1 MRPHLRSSSPTQA
14 NLAQQYYRSWWF
26 PHRAIAICLL
36 PAAVAM
42 TALPSSGFQ
51 DEATDVAE
59 AKRSAT
65 LEGFWP
71 SRNMIRLVV
80 GRFVDEERQR
90 YELTDEQVEQ
100 WRDAAT
106 KRWTKYADKNRTN
119 LQPLINEFIEMR
131 MEMEPPST
139 ERIQAWATRSEKA
152 LGAIRSEM
160 TQHIDEIREI
170 LDPLQ
175 QAKLETN
182 LLKFN
187 AGFEVAQTKLQQW
200 QRGEYNEREFW
211 DPPAS
216 QRRKRREDREAQR
229 LAEEQAKEEAERQ
242 KDQILTELDAW
253 DEYVRSFI
261 ALYQLDDGQR
271 MTANTSLKEI
281 KERAVKHRD
290 RYKDQIDRLEE
301 MIESNEGDKERLT
314 VIEAKLV
321 ELYGP
326 IDEMFDEL
334 KDRLG
339 RIPTQQQQTRVAE
352 LQNKEP
358 SAEGDDAEQPKIS
371 ARPPSTDDD

>member
-1 MRPHLRSSSPTQA
+1 MRPHPHIRSSSPTQA
-14 NLAQQYYRSWWF
+14 DLAPQYRRWWF
-26 PHRAIAICLL
+26 PHRAIALCLL
-36 PAAVAM
+36 PAAVAI
-42 TALPSSGFQ
+42 TALPALGFQ
-51 DEATDVAE
+51 DEATDAAE
-59 AKRSAT
+59 ARRSAT

-71 SRNMIRLVV
+71 SRNMIRLVI

-106 KRWTKYADKNRTN
+106 KRWTAYADKNRAN

-139 ERIQAWATRSEKA
+139 ERIQAWATRADKA
-152 LGAIRSEM
+152 LGSIRTEM
-160 TQHIDEIREI
+160 TKNIDEVREI

-187 AGFEVAQTKLQQW
+187 AGLEIAQTKLQQW

-229 LAEEQAKEEAERQ
+229 LAAEEAEPQ
-242 KDQILTELDAW
+242 EDQILTELDAW

-261 ALYQLDDGQR
+261 ALYQLDEGQR

-301 MIESNEGDKERLT
+301 MIESNDGDKERLT

-334 KDRLG
+334 KNLLG

-352 LQNKEP
+352 LQSKEP
-358 SAEGDDAEQPKIS
+358 SAEGDNAKQPKIP
-371 ARPPSTDDD
+371 ARPPSGNDD